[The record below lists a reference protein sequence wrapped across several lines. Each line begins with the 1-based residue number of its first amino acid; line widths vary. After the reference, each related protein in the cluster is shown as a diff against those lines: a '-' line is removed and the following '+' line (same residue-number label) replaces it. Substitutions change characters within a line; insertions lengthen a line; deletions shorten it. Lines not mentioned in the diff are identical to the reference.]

1 MELQT
6 TNGQTLTQIQYSPN
20 QVALGKQVRR
30 LSLAGNPSFPIPDA
44 FIIDYIQTIEEQAPD
59 ITPSILQK
67 MVNMMLTGKLPYD
80 VNKGIRNIFEGFETY
95 KEIRRHYYLAN
106 VETGKEDFATEDTD
120 FNLIDKTVWKLRKLK
135 RDKQWFGIES
145 YQGNDFET
153 IDEDTWYRRQRNIR
167 NCQEGHATQEPFADW
182 LECMTKVWE
191 KHKEDEEKRQQERKE
206 AEADKNSII
215 EHFTPDY

>member
-6 TNGQTLTQIQYSPN
+6 TNGQPITQIQYSPN

-80 VNKGIRNIFEGFETY
+80 VNKGIRNIFEGFTEYLKHRASIDIFNVNTGEAAETHEDNNNEKADKSEWFVY
-95 KEIRRHYYLAN
+95 DGYHLNGRS
-106 VETGKEDFATEDTD
+106 GKIALGERWGFKAIAWEDVRA
-120 FNLIDKTVWKLRKLK
+120 RGRYLK
-135 RDKQWFGIES
+135 RCSEKNIKPLS
-145 YQGNDFET
+145 YTEWLAEEEQKSLQAQEDAQKAEIIDCAGEDLDF
-153 IDEDTWYRRQRNIR
+153 
-167 NCQEGHATQEPFADW
+167 
-182 LECMTKVWE
+182 
-191 KHKEDEEKRQQERKE
+191 
-206 AEADKNSII
+206 
-215 EHFTPDY
+215 